1 MIAKNHFEDCPYN
14 CNDNGKLV
22 DAVSGKLVDCPY
34 CSKKKKELIR
44 AGYIESVE
52 DVQVPVGEALGI
64 SSEFLSTNFVYEAVI
79 PDGERVFIEEDSLKW
94 QQEVADELYLGLT
107 VGTLPSESL
116 CFGISVKGRVDR
128 FVFPMLAKAYLAG
141 LKVGRMCSCSEYYRL
156 RTTMS
161 DEVDEL
167 IDADV
172 LFMMLDDGF
181 TFAEISA
188 AKGLMQTRALRGKPT
203 IFITTW
209 TIEACS
215 GVLGFN
221 NEGSLFMAK
230 PVFVKYKSG
239 KKHSKYVNNLLGV
252 ENETPSGRGI
262 SLGDL

>member
-1 MIAKNHFEDCPYN
+1 
-14 CNDNGKLV
+14 
-22 DAVSGKLVDCPY
+22 
-34 CSKKKKELIR
+34 
-44 AGYIESVE
+44 
-52 DVQVPVGEALGI
+52 
-64 SSEFLSTNFVYEAVI
+64 
-79 PDGERVFIEEDSLKW
+79 
-94 QQEVADELYLGLT
+94 
-107 VGTLPSESL
+107 
-116 CFGISVKGRVDR
+116 
-128 FVFPMLAKAYLAG
+128 
-141 LKVGRMCSCSEYYRL
+141 
-156 RTTMS
+156 
-161 DEVDEL
+161 
-167 IDADV
+167 
-172 LFMMLDDGF
+172 MMLDDGF

-209 TIEACS
+209 TVEACS